1 MISIDIIDEYVEPV
15 TNLLATYTTGSMY
28 YTSSSEFINRTKV
41 EICLE
46 DSIDSNNFEFINIGV
61 NLLKAFDQDIN
72 LDVSE
77 INEKSLSEFMDHAG
91 DATIIDDLSILPK
104 FTRQNNQNIISSSKI
119 IFIKPG
125 LGFGTGKHPT
135 TKQCI
140 KQIHN
145 IDNGYVLDIGAG
157 SGILSIVSCLYGAS
171 KCVAIE
177 NDELAINNAIYNIKV
192 NNMENKIELV
202 NINFDNYNTSKL
214 FDTILANVDHTFLL
228 NHISNVKNLL
238 KPKGNLIISGFKKNM
253 QNNIL
258 KLYSEFFDIIE
269 ITHENDWSCFRMLK
283 NES

>member
-1 MISIDIIDEYVEPV
+1 MISIDITDEYVEPV
-15 TNLLATYTTGSMY
+15 TNLLATYTNGSIY
-28 YTSSSEFINRTKV
+28 YTSLSEFIDRTKI

-46 DSIDSNNFEFINIGV
+46 DPIDSNNFEFINIGV
-61 NLLKAFDQDIN
+61 NLLKVFDKNIN
-72 LDVSE
+72 LNVSD
-77 INEKSLSEFMDHAG
+77 INEKSLSEFMNHIGEAI
-91 DATIIDDLSILPK
+91 IIDDLFIAPK
-104 FTRQNNQNIISSSKI
+104 LIDQNKTNTIY
-119 IFIKPG
+119 IKPG

-135 TKQCI
+135 TKQCVR
-140 KQIHN
+140 QIHN

-238 KPKGNLIISGFKKNM
+238 KPNGNLIISGFKKNM

>member
-1 MISIDIIDEYVEPV
+1 MISINITDEYVEPV
-15 TNLLATYTTGSMY
+15 TNLLATYTNGSIY
-28 YTSSSEFINRTKV
+28 YTSLSEFINRTKV

-46 DSIDSNNFEFINIGV
+46 DPIDSNNFEFINIGV
-61 NLLKAFDQDIN
+61 NLLKAFYKNIN
-72 LDVSE
+72 LNVSD
-77 INEKSLSEFMDHAG
+77 INEKSLTEFMNHAG
-91 DATIIDDLSILPK
+91 EATMIDDLTILPK
-104 FTRQNNQNIISSSKI
+104 SSRQNISSSKT

-140 KQIHN
+140 RQIYN

-157 SGILSIVSCLYGAS
+157 SGILSIVSCLHGAR

-192 NNMENKIELV
+192 NNMEDKIELL
-202 NINFDNYNTSKL
+202 NINFENYNTSNL

-228 NHISNVKNLL
+228 NHLDNLKKLL
-238 KPKGNLIISGFKKNM
+238 KSEGNLIISGFKKNM

-258 KLYSEFFDIIE
+258 NLYGEFFNILE
-269 ITHENDWSCFRMLK
+269 ITEENDWVCFRMLK
-283 NES
+283 K

>member
-1 MISIDIIDEYVEPV
+1 MISIDTTDEYVEPV
-15 TNLLATYTTGSMY
+15 TNLLATYTNGSIY
-28 YTSSSEFINRTKV
+28 YTTLSKFKNRTKV

-46 DSIDSNNFEFINIGV
+46 ESIDSNNFEFINIGV
-61 NLLKAFDQDIN
+61 NLLKTFDKNIN
-72 LDVSE
+72 LNVSD

-91 DATIIDDLSILPK
+91 EATIIDDLSILPK
-104 FTRQNNQNIISSSKI
+104 FTTQNNKNIIPSGKT

-140 KQIHN
+140 RQINH
-145 IDNGYVLDIGAG
+145 IDNGYVLDIGSG
-157 SGILSIVSCLYGAS
+157 SGILSIVSCFYGAS

-192 NNMENKIELV
+192 NYMEDKIELL
-202 NINFDNYNTSKL
+202 NINFDNYNTSNL

-228 NHISNVKNLL
+228 NHISNVKKLL
-238 KPKGNLIISGFKKNM
+238 KPEGNLIISGFKKNM

>member
-1 MISIDIIDEYVEPV
+1 MISIDITDEYVEPV
-15 TNLLATYTTGSMY
+15 TNLLATYTTGSIY
-28 YTSSSEFINRTKV
+28 YTSSIKFVNRTKV

-46 DSIDSNNFEFINIGV
+46 ESVDLNNFEYIDIGV
-61 NLLKAFDQDIN
+61 NLLKAFDKDIN
-72 LDVSE
+72 LNVSD
-77 INEKSLSEFMDHAG
+77 INEKSLSEFMNHIG
-91 DATIIDDLSILPK
+91 EATIIDDLSILPK
-104 FTRQNNQNIISSSKI
+104 SLKQNISSSKT

-177 NDELAINNAIYNIKV
+177 NDELAINNTTYNIKV
-192 NNMENKIELV
+192 NNMEDKIELL
-202 NINFDNYNTSKL
+202 NINFENYNTSNL

-228 NHISNVKNLL
+228 NHISNLKKLL
-238 KPKGNLIISGFKKNM
+238 KSEGNLIISGFKKNM

-258 KLYSEFFDIIE
+258 NLYGEFFNILE
-269 ITHENDWSCFRMLK
+269 ITEENDWVCFRMLK
-283 NES
+283 K